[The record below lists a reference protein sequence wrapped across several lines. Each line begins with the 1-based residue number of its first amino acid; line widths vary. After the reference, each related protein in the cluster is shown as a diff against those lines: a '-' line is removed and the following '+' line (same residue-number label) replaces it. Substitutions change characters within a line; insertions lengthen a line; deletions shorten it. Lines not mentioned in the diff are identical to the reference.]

1 MEQLKDLSELL
12 IKLVSEFTP
21 IQSFLAFLLIV
32 SLAAFRKQIPVGARL
47 VFSYL
52 TKDKESP
59 KPKVFRHDIFNLI
72 EETSLNSETI
82 IVKGK
87 AVKTVMFKDSV
98 KTILPITKSNLETLV
113 SDENSYSLTD
123 PQLLSEI
130 DKVLHRIT
138 KEFNSE
144 FRSRLKNQGLTQSDI
159 SFILSYLSPLR
170 LRNMEIIKRRCTK
183 IFISDYYPTNQDKL
197 VSFLEI
203 MAFTIETL
211 IPLSINA
218 FELMNGRFD
227 KYSWDATSGQYI
239 QGRFTNPLSTNRMRS
254 SARRD
259 PSQGGPNIPNLN

>member
-1 MEQLKDLSELL
+1 MEHLKDLSELL
-12 IKLVSEFTP
+12 VTLVSSFTP
-21 IQSFLAFLLIV
+21 IQSFLAFLVIV
-32 SLAAFRKQIPVGARL
+32 SLAAFRKQIPSGIRSI
-47 VFSYL
+47 FSYL
-52 TKDKESP
+52 TKEKTSP

-72 EETSLNSETI
+72 DETSLNSETI
-82 IVKGK
+82 TVKGK

-113 SDENSYSLTD
+113 SNEVSYTLTD

-130 DKVLHRIT
+130 DKVLHKIT

-203 MAFTIETL
+203 MAFTMVFVEL
-211 IPLSINA
+211 KKIPLKPMKT
-218 FELMNGRFD
+218 L
-227 KYSWDATSGQYI
+227 T
-239 QGRFTNPLSTNRMRS
+239 
-254 SARRD
+254 
-259 PSQGGPNIPNLN
+259 